1 MNSNSFSWARM
12 WALTR
17 RNAIENKR
25 RLLMAAGVAF
35 GLILLICILITKSFA
50 PYDYAGSDSRTFGV
64 TMACMWLAVIA
75 AQISGSLTF
84 SSYNSKARRI
94 SNLMLPAAQSEK
106 FLANIAIY
114 VVGGNIALILC
125 MLLGDCLSAA
135 MFGIAPAV
143 SHIPFREIFGSA
155 EKFEIALAMSLSGLW
170 LALFAQA
177 LYVIGSALWP
187 KYSFAKTFV
196 ALLALQIIL
205 PILLPMD
212 FLGAASRN
220 FFGLFHG
227 WDIPE
232 ATMHVIGWTFM
243 GCLYALLV
251 ALYFAAWQIFKRTQ
265 VIQRFKMK

>member
-25 RLLMAAGVAF
+25 SLLMATGVIF
-35 GLILLICILITKSFA
+35 GLILLICILITKTFA
-50 PYDYAGSDSRTFGV
+50 PYDYPDHDSRTFSV
-64 TMACMWLAVIA
+64 TMVCTWFAMRA
-75 AQISGSLTF
+75 AQLTGSLTF
-84 SSYNSKARRI
+84 RSYNSKARRI
-94 SNLMLPAAQSEK
+94 SNMMLPAAQSEK

-114 VVGGNIALILC
+114 VVGGNIVLILC
-125 MLLGDCLSAA
+125 MLLGDCLSAI
-135 MFGIAPAV
+135 MFGIRPAV
-143 SHIPFREIFGSA
+143 SYIPFSQIFSSA
-155 EKFEIALAMSLSGLW
+155 ENIEIALAMGLSGL
-170 LALFAQA
+170 LVALFAQA

-205 PILLPMD
+205 PILLPLD
-212 FLGAASRN
+212 FIGSAFHN
-220 FFGLFHG
+220 FFELFHG
-227 WDIPE
+227 WDIPK
-232 ATMHVIGWTFM
+232 ATMHVLAWILM
-243 GCLYALLV
+243 GCLYALLA